1 MPQCSNMSWYNSITS
16 RNIRNFCFKLDEL
29 IFCCIIWSW
38 TKKCGSAGGRG
49 VVKAEYLETC
59 SVYAFHEWPLSTGM
73 MSPTLAYSPPFSC
86 QQDPFLPP
94 DPLCLSRCEVVWLLA
109 SNTGSLQNH
118 LTSPPPPPPPAFSI
132 SRVGRRARPRV
143 LSLFMLMGTVFDA
156 ARLQAFLEI
165 RMLLM
170 ICGQHCAVFG
180 NVHFQIA
187 RDLQ

>member
-1 MPQCSNMSWYNSITS
+1 MALVDRRDVTHTGIQ
-16 RNIRNFCFKLDEL
+16 
-29 IFCCIIWSW
+29 
-38 TKKCGSAGGRG
+38 
-49 VVKAEYLETC
+49 
-59 SVYAFHEWPLSTGM
+59 PLLPTG
-73 MSPTLAYSPPFSC
+73 
-86 QQDPFLPP
+86 PFLPP

-118 LTSPPPPPPPAFSI
+118 ASSPPPPPLPPPAAFSI
-132 SRVGRRARPRV
+132 SQVGRRARPRV

-170 ICGQHCAVFG
+170 ICGQHCAVL
-180 NVHFQIA
+180 HFQIA